1 MKTVLGQ
8 LKSSALR
15 ISTYLSQHP
24 KLRKRIIWS
33 VAVFLILQTY
43 FVRELIAAELLFGVV
58 FAILFLLGSIFY
70 VVGAIGERGLVWAE
84 AGGRIIVQ
92 TARSVYTTIEVLSK
106 KQFRHPHSESAR

>member
-1 MKTVLGQ
+1 MKTVWGQ

-15 ISTYLSQHP
+15 INAYLSQHP

-58 FAILFLLGSIFY
+58 FAFLFLLATIFY
-70 VVGAIGERGLVWAE
+70 VVGTIGQRGLVWAE
-84 AGGRIIVQ
+84 AGGRIIAQ
-92 TARSVYTTIEVLSK
+92 SARSIYSTLSVFSK